1 MGVPVLVIGKS
12 GAGKSCSLMNFD
24 ESEVGVLNV
33 ASKPLPFRK
42 KLKVI
47 DGANYNTIY
56 KVLEN
61 PKLKTYVI
69 DDSQYLM
76 AFESFAK
83 AKETGYGKF
92 TDMALNF
99 YNLIQHVIRK
109 TPADVVVYFLHHAE
123 VTDDGK
129 IKAKTLG
136 KMLDNQLTVEGLF
149 SIVLLAEVEGTEHFF
164 ITNSDGSNTAKSPMD
179 MFELRIP
186 NDLKA
191 VDQAIRDYYG
201 FAGIKESPKNEETKK
216 EKENKK

>member
-1 MGVPVLVIGKS
+1 MGIPVLVIGKS
-12 GAGKSCSLMNFD
+12 GAGKSCSLMNFNED
-24 ESEVGVLNV
+24 EVGILNV

-42 KLKVI
+42 KLKIV

-56 KVLEN
+56 KALEN
-61 PKLKTYVI
+61 PKLKSYVI

-99 YNLIQHVIRK
+99 YNLIQYVIRK
-109 TPADVVVYFLHHAE
+109 VPADVIVYFLHHAE

-149 SIVLLAEVEGTEHFF
+149 SIVLLADVEGTEHFF
-164 ITNSDGSNTAKSPMD
+164 ITNSDGSNTAKSPID
-179 MFELRIP
+179 MFEFRIP

-191 VDQAIRDYYG
+191 VDSTIRSYYG
-201 FAGIKESPKNEETKK
+201 FEEDKNKK
-216 EKENKK
+216 EKEK